1 MSYNDGSYLAR
12 TKRAILDT
20 MNAENLN
27 VDSHLDILDNVRK
40 VLKMPSEDSSSQ
52 DSAFYEEEDNFIKF
66 CRDTQAR
73 VTRDTRK

>member
-12 TKRAILDT
+12 AKPAVLDT
-20 MNAENLN
+20 MNSEKLN
-27 VDSHLDILDNVRK
+27 VDPHLDIHDNVRK
-40 VLKMPSEDSSSQ
+40 VLQMPSEDSSSQ
-52 DSAFYEEEDNFIKF
+52 DSAFYEEENFIKF